1 MNRRELVLL
10 LAAAMTAARALRGQ
24 QKAMPVIG
32 FLSGT
37 SPSPFASYVAAFGQ
51 GLGQTGWVEGQ
62 NVAIEYRWAEGR
74 KTGCPHWPLISP
86 VARSTTRRQVGGLFY
101 LADLGPQVI
110 GTAATLRSIF

>member
-1 MNRRELVLL
+1 LN
-10 LAAAMTAARALRGQ
+10 TAGQRAD
-24 QKAMPVIG
+24 
-32 FLSGT
+32 
-37 SPSPFASYVAAFGQ
+37 
-51 GLGQTGWVEGQ
+51 
-62 NVAIEYRWAEGR
+62 